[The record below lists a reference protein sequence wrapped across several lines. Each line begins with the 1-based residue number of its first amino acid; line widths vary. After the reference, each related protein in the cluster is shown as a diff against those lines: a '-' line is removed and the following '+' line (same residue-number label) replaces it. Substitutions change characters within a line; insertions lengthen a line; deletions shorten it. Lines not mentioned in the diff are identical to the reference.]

1 MHNVICLNANEIT
14 EWDNFVSRSV
24 AGWETLATVW
34 IRGLN
39 QGGVVYYEQLRHD
52 LRSEL
57 KRLLT
62 MLGLSYDKERLDC
75 VLRHS
80 NGNSF
85 KRESEELR

>member
-1 MHNVICLNANEIT
+1 MGNLSYSMDKRT
-14 EWDNFVSRSV
+14 ESRRS
-24 AGWETLATVW
+24 
-34 IRGLN
+34 R
-39 QGGVVYYEQLRHD
+39 YYEQLRHD